1 MKMFKRKRRL
11 LRMSG
16 RIWLLMV
23 TWVICLLY
31 LLFQGGKTSV
41 MLLSMITLLGIYL
54 WIVGLS
60 GVRRVQ
66 GSRQLSQGSEFG
78 ELLHAGDQVHVKLS
92 LSLPGFLP
100 IPYIIVREVLKRH
113 TGESWSFE
121 DSLIPSMKG
130 SGQLAFQ
137 TPALERG
144 SYYFAETE
152 CVSED
157 IFGLMEHKGR
167 LYAPSEFRVLPRTV
181 FIPYWQLNDRRS
193 RMSGPQTVQTR
204 TRRETTQIN
213 GVRDYVYGDR
223 FSRIH
228 WNATARTGSW
238 KSKEFEH
245 ETVPKT
251 MLVLDIHTEHY
262 VNADQ
267 FELAVSSI
275 ASLLEYGGRER
286 MGVGLCTAGE
296 TGTVFQPSEQISER
310 QRMMHHLV
318 DIDTTSQGS
327 LMAAVESGVRQF
339 PQGCHIVLISPL
351 KGHQALELLRW
362 ADTRGMTPCHVYIG
376 EGSSEGQAEEWM
388 SMLRTRGIQGYHV
401 PSLEELPAVMGGGTL

>member
-1 MKMFKRKRRL
+1 MNMVKRKRRL
-11 LRMSG
+11 PRLSG

-23 TWVICLLY
+23 VWVMCLLY
-31 LLFQGGKTSV
+31 LLFQGGKTPV
-41 MLLSMITLLGIYL
+41 MLLCMVTLLGVYL

-92 LSLPGFLP
+92 LRIPGFLP
-100 IPYIIVREVLKRH
+100 LPYIIVREVLKRH
-113 TGESWSFE
+113 TDESWSFE
-121 DSLIPSMKG
+121 DSVIPSLKG
-130 SGQLAFQ
+130 DGQLTFQ

-144 SYYFAETE
+144 SYCFEETE

-157 IFGLMEHKGR
+157 IFGLLEHKGR
-167 LYAPSEFRVLPRTV
+167 LNARSAFRVLPRTV
-181 FIPYWQLNDRRS
+181 FIPYWQVNDRRS

-251 MLVLDIHTEHY
+251 MLVLDLQKKHY
-262 VNADQ
+262 KNADQ
-267 FELAVSSI
+267 FELAVSSA

-286 MGVGLCTAGE
+286 MGIGLCTAGE
-296 TGTVFQPSEQISER
+296 KATVFQPSEQMMER
-310 QRMMHHLV
+310 KRMMHHLV
-318 DIDTTSQGS
+318 DIHMTSQGS
-327 LMAAVESGVRQF
+327 LMAAVESSVRQF
-339 PQGCHIVLISPL
+339 PQGCYFVLVSPL
-351 KGHQALELLRW
+351 KDQWALELLRW
-362 ADTRGMTPCHVYIG
+362 TDTQGMTPCHVHIG
-376 EGSSEGQAEEWM
+376 EGSTKGKAEEWI
-388 SMLRTRGIQGYHV
+388 SMLRTRGIQGYHI
-401 PSLEELPAVMGGGTL
+401 PSLEELPVVMGGGTL

>member
-1 MKMFKRKRRL
+1 MNMVKRKGRL
-11 LRMSG
+11 SRLSG
-16 RIWLLMV
+16 RIWLLIV
-23 TWVICLLY
+23 IWVVCLLY

-41 MLLSMITLLGIYL
+41 MLLSMVTLLCVYL

-66 GSRQLSQGSEFG
+66 GSRQLSQGSN

-92 LSLPGFLP
+92 LSFPGFLP
-100 IPYIIVREVLKRH
+100 LPYIIVREVLKRH

-121 DSLIPSMKG
+121 DSVIPSLKEG
-130 SGQLAFQ
+130 GELTFQ

-144 SYYFAETE
+144 SYHFEETE

-157 IFGLMEHKGR
+157 IFGLLEHKGR
-167 LYAPSEFRVLPRTV
+167 LNARGEFRVLPRTV
-181 FIPYWQLNDRRS
+181 FIPYWLVNERRS

-251 MLVLDIHTEHY
+251 MLVLDLHTKHY
-262 VNADQ
+262 INADQ
-267 FELAVSSI
+267 FELAVSST

-286 MGVGLCTAGE
+286 MGIGLCTAGE
-296 TGTVFQPSEQISER
+296 KGTVFQPSEQMMER
-310 QRMMHHLV
+310 QRMMHYLV
-318 DIDTTSQGS
+318 DIHLTTQGS
-327 LMAAVESGVRQF
+327 LMAAVEGSVRLF
-339 PQGCHIVLISPL
+339 PPGCFFVLISPL
-351 KGHQALELLRW
+351 KDQRALELLRW
-362 ADTRGMTPCHVYIG
+362 ADTRGMTPCHVHIG
-376 EGSSEGQAEEWM
+376 EGIVESKAEEWI
-388 SMLRTRGIQGYHV
+388 SMLRTRGIRGYHI
-401 PSLEELPAVMGGGTL
+401 PSLEDLPAVLGGGTR

>member
-1 MKMFKRKRRL
+1 MNMVKRKRRL
-11 LRMSG
+11 PRLSG
-16 RIWLLMV
+16 RIWLLV
-23 TWVICLLY
+23 VIWVVCLLY

-41 MLLSMITLLGIYL
+41 MLLSMVTLLIFYL

-66 GSRQLSQGSEFG
+66 GSRQLSQGSQFG

-92 LSLPGFLP
+92 LSIPGFLP
-100 IPYIIVREVLKRH
+100 LPYVIVREVLKRH

-121 DSLIPSMKG
+121 DSVIPSLKG
-130 SGQLAFQ
+130 GGQLTFQ

-144 SYYFAETE
+144 SYHFEETE

-157 IFGLMEHKGR
+157 IFGLLEHKGSLNAR
-167 LYAPSEFRVLPRTV
+167 GEFRVLPRTV
-181 FIPYWQLNDRRS
+181 FIPYWQMNDRRS

-251 MLVLDIHTEHY
+251 MLVLDVHMKHY
-262 VNADQ
+262 VNAEQ
-267 FELAVSSI
+267 FELAVSST

-296 TGTVFQPSEQISER
+296 KGTVFQPSEQTMER

-318 DIDTTSQGS
+318 DIHTTSQGS
-327 LMAAVESGVRQF
+327 LKSAVESSVRQF
-339 PQGCHIVLISPL
+339 PQGCYFILISPL
-351 KGHQALELLRW
+351 KDYQAMELLRW
-362 ADTRGMTPCHVYIG
+362 ANTRGMTPCHVYIG
-376 EGSSEGQAEEWM
+376 EGSAEGEAEEWM
-388 SMLRTRGIQGYHV
+388 SMLRARGIKGYDV
-401 PSLEELPAVMGGGTL
+401 ESLEELPAVMGGGTL